1 MRVRRKN
8 FRKALKNQALRA
20 LKRAVRVLLR
30 MPTRPGNI
38 DNWAAK
44 QHARNKV
51 AHLWY
56 RYKVYHGRLDEIDF
70 LAYKALIAI

>member
-20 LKRAVRVLLR
+20 LKRAVRVLR
-30 MPTRPGNI
+30 TMPTRPGNI
-38 DNWAAK
+38 DKWAAK

-70 LAYKALIAI
+70 LAYKALTAI